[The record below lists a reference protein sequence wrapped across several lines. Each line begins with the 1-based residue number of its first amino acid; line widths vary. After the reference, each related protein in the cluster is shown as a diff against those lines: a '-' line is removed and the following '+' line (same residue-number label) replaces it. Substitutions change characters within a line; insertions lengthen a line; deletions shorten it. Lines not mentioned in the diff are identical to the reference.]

1 MGESQVQW
9 MEETLISTHGKRI
22 GVVNTLL
29 ICPVPSLKSKVFIP
43 LAARNTECCQYLG
56 RGETLLP

>member
-43 LAARNTECCQYLG
+43 LAARNTECCQ
-56 RGETLLP
+56 